1 MKKNNGKKSH
11 ILLKLILWI
20 IAILVVAGN
29 VAFSYY
35 EYNVRPVTSAEK
47 EYTVKIK
54 VPSGTSTREIASQLK
69 QEKLIRSE
77 DIFYY
82 AARFR
87 LLNGRKPFVLKSGVY
102 TVKSSMSM
110 EEIYIL
116 LQSGAQEYITLSIP
130 EGLTMRKIGL
140 LLEEKGV
147 CSQKDFLSKCCST
160 ELLQEYNIPAEN
172 FEGYLFPDTYFFTPA
187 MEAEDVV
194 HKLADNFFDKAMK
207 IDSIKELSPEDLH
220 YKVRLAS
227 IIEREYRVKEEA
239 PLIASVFT
247 NRLRRNIGL
256 YSCATVEYIITELEG
271 RPHPEKIT
279 YDDLKIDSPYNTYKY
294 AGLPPT
300 PISNPGLI
308 ALDAAVNPAKTKYY
322 YFVLTDP
329 EKGTHTF
336 SKDFD
341 EHIAA
346 EKGIPTKR

>member
-35 EYNVRPVTSAEK
+35 EYNVRPVTSAEN
-47 EYTVKIK
+47 EYSVKIK
-54 VPSGTSTREIASQLK
+54 VPTGTSTREIAAQLK
-69 QEKLIRSE
+69 SESLIRSE

-87 LLNGRKPFVLKSGVY
+87 LMNERKPFVLKSGVY

-116 LQSGAQEYITLSIP
+116 LQSGAQEYITISIP
-130 EGLTMRKIGL
+130 EGLTMSKIGL

-147 CSQKDFLSKCCST
+147 CPKDEFINRCRSPQ
-160 ELLQEYNIPAEN
+160 LLNEYNIPAEN
-172 FEGYLFPDTYFFTPA
+172 FEGYLFPDTYFFTPM

-194 HKLADNFFDKAMK
+194 RKLADNFFDKAMQV
-207 IDSIKELSPEDLH
+207 DSLSELSPEDLH

-271 RPHPEKIT
+271 KPHPEKIT

-294 AGLPPT
+294 AGLPPG